1 MQTGWAAAGMP
12 AASVGGAVALRA
24 ERALVQTMH
33 FADERSLQAGSS
45 LTAPDQQVSG
55 TQPSLEP
62 SGKAKTCA
70 SALLKPSAAA
80 ATHPEVAGR
89 SQQHMAEQTSVAALA
104 AAASVTGAASNENPH
119 LESASSPASQAVPA
133 SWALPPAGAR
143 LPAALEQLQEL
154 ARTPTAA
161 LQPASA
167 LGSDA
172 PHEGPSTRVQCHKM
186 PPAATSTL
194 RQAEER
200 GTAGI
205 AGSHMRR
212 RRPSLLRLLCPGS
225 AASKPACTPAS
236 GHGACHGAPSAP
248 RAVQEASIP
257 GAASHRVD
265 ASARRASTPRA
276 SAAAAWLSAAFARA
290 WAADGV
296 EAGAAAAPSA
306 SGRRR
311 RSALA
316 GSDEDAA
323 VNPGHAAQ
331 APSGAAQSG
340 PTVSPAAASAPASR
354 RAEQWRAGGS
364 AVPRMQLLPP
374 GEGWRPLLGRSGVPR
389 PGGRAASRLVRWQ
402 PSAPEAGSA
411 VRTER
416 PGSQRAASTRPPP
429 GSPPAGLALPASV
442 AALEALAQS

>member
-1 MQTGWAAAGMP
+1 
-12 AASVGGAVALRA
+12 
-24 ERALVQTMH
+24 MH
-33 FADERSLQAGSS
+33 FADKRSLQADSS
-45 LTAPDQQVSG
+45 LIAPDQQVSG

-62 SGKAKTCA
+62 SGKAETCA

-89 SQQHMAEQTSVAALA
+89 SQQHTDEQTSVAAPA
-104 AAASVTGAASNENPH
+104 AAASVTGATSNENPH

-133 SWALPPAGAR
+133 SWALPPAGAN
-143 LPAALEQLQEL
+143 LLAALEQLQEL

-172 PHEGPSTRVQCHKM
+172 PHEVPSTRAQCHEL
-186 PPAATSTL
+186 PPAATSTHPGRSTL

-200 GTAGI
+200 GTAGL
-205 AGSHMRR
+205 AGGHMRR

-236 GHGACHGAPSAP
+236 GPGARQGAPSAP

-290 WAADGV
+290 WGADGV
-296 EAGAAAAPSA
+296 EAGAAAALSA

-311 RSALA
+311 RSALT

-323 VNPGHAAQ
+323 VNPGHDAQ

-340 PTVSPAAASAPASR
+340 PTVNPAAASAPASR
-354 RAEQWRAGGS
+354 GPEQWRAGGS
-364 AVPRMQLLPP
+364 GVPRMKLLPP
-374 GEGWRPLLGRSGVPR
+374 GEGWRPLLGRLGVPR
-389 PGGRAASRLVRWQ
+389 PGGRAVPRLARWQ
-402 PSAPEAGSA
+402 SSASEAGSA
-411 VRTER
+411 VKTER
-416 PGSQRAASTRPPP
+416 PRSQRAASKRPPP